1 MGTFQ
6 NSTKAKPKHKPKPF
20 TADDENKNFPFGFDF
35 LFIKK
40 EIFVLGFALTS
51 VLFWKSRDCV
61 SKRLREIERAFE
73 QDNAQLL
80 LLYLTYLCMC
90 NLTSF
95 VQHLCCCF
103 FCFHSS
109 NFLFFFFCF
118 LGEQKYCISPDYTYV
133 LWRKKCKSVAKLRE
147 YRIQRFFIIFL

>member
-103 FCFHSS
+103 FVFILPISC
-109 NFLFFFFCF
+109 FFFFAFWESKNIVYLQTIHMYYGEKNVNQLQSYVNTGYNVF
-118 LGEQKYCISPDYTYV
+118 L
-133 LWRKKCKSVAKLRE
+133 
-147 YRIQRFFIIFL
+147 